1 MQRNTVAY
9 DEDQPRVLE
18 EALVLHDA
26 ISDLPAVRSSYL
38 KLSYSLTVEQISDLV
53 LCYRSQ
59 MIKQVKKC
67 RTESLL
73 EQISKDILGQR
84 NMVYHYSQ
92 TLYAVNI
99 HINFFIDLGFVSR
112 FGIQHSCRCRI
123 KNKNNCCDVKCFFAS
138 CFIWV
143 FLV

>member
-26 ISDLPAVRSSYL
+26 ISDLPAVRSLYL

-59 MIKQVKKC
+59 TMKQVKKC
-67 RTESLL
+67 RTKSLP
-73 EQISKDILGQR
+73 EQISKDI
-84 NMVYHYSQ
+84 
-92 TLYAVNI
+92 
-99 HINFFIDLGFVSR
+99 
-112 FGIQHSCRCRI
+112 
-123 KNKNNCCDVKCFFAS
+123 
-138 CFIWV
+138 
-143 FLV
+143 